1 MTEFS
6 KASNMVAGGRSVGAG
21 MDDARRADHVQALRW
36 PGVRRACPALAV
48 ASALIAGASVYAAVA
63 VAQDAP
69 NLNRIWAGCAL
80 SQDTVDAL
88 LLDVAAGGI
97 EDPEIAFVVV
107 YSLNNDN
114 DGQPV
119 TVQGQAGFTGPVICR
134 NTDVVSA
141 PVPTSQTDNVG
152 TVTILD
158 AEEAFLLRLGS
169 GSSISKRVCHTVNN
183 NTDCFRISP

>member
-1 MTEFS
+1 
-6 KASNMVAGGRSVGAG
+6 

-48 ASALIAGASVYAAVA
+48 TLIAGTSVYAAVA

-69 NLNRIWAGCAL
+69 NLNRIWAGCVL
-80 SQDTVDAL
+80 TDTAVTELEAS
-88 LLDVAAGGI
+88 VGEGAGI
-97 EDPEIAFVVV
+97 DTPEVAFVVV

-141 PVPTSQTDNVG
+141 PVATSQTDNVG
-152 TVTILD
+152 PVTILD
-158 AEEAFLLRLGS
+158 AEEAFVLRVQS
-169 GSSISKRVCHTVNN
+169 GSSIAKRVCHTVNN